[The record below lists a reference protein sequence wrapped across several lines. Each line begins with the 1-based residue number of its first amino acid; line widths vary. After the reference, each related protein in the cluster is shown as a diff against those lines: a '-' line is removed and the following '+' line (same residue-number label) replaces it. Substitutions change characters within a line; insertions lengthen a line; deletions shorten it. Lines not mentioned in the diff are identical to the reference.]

1 MNENTSS
8 PQDLKE
14 AKIAYY
20 NALLY
25 ARFQAGFLG
34 RVSHEIRSP
43 LGSLMSIH
51 QLIVNDL
58 CESPEEE
65 KEFIAE
71 AYNYAKKLMDMLDEL
86 IEISKLEAGRF
97 ELELIPLN
105 ATDFLAFVENK
116 MKVQAANRNVTLNVA
131 QVDPS
136 LVILADRQKLAQV
149 FFYWLEVAIDLCELG
164 TITLSADS
172 VAPENQTRLMLKLP
186 FNSSEF
192 NEPTQFH
199 ELPFEEVK
207 GMDYFPHLSN
217 GTKITLA
224 QSLIRLMGGQLKIGH
239 GTEKTTCL
247 EIFLPNSETV

>member
-1 MNENTSS
+1 MNENTSL
-8 PQDLKE
+8 PQELKQ

-51 QLIVNDL
+51 QLIINDL

-97 ELELIPLN
+97 ELELMLLN
-105 ATDFLAFVENK
+105 CVDFLTFVKNT
-116 MKVQAANRNVTLNVA
+116 MKVQAANRNVSINIA
-131 QVDPS
+131 QVDPQ
-136 LVILADRQKLAQV
+136 LLILGDRQKLAQV
-149 FFYWLEVAIDLCELG
+149 FFYWLEVAIDVCELG
-164 TITLSADS
+164 KITLSADAM
-172 VAPENQTRLMLKLP
+172 APENQTRLTIELP
-186 FNSSEF
+186 FKSSSF
-192 NEPTQFH
+192 NEPSQFH
-199 ELPFEEVK
+199 ELPFEEIK
-207 GMDYFPHLSN
+207 GMDSFPRLSN

-224 QSLIRLMGGQLKIGH
+224 QSLVRLMGGQFKVSN